1 MPGEREVR
9 VSVVADL
16 GLFDVVMMG
25 LGAMIGTSI
34 YVLLGGAALVG
45 GVAVGWALLLN
56 GGLVLLTAIAYVE
69 LGAVMPRA
77 GGGYAWVK
85 EGLPPPFGFVAGM
98 LTWGG
103 ALTAIAVSAL
113 GLAAFLG
120 YGLRV
125 NGISLLNDPTELA
138 LYHDAFR
145 PSEKAIA
152 ALAVAAFIGLNLRA
166 PTRRGPGIVHFL
178 KVALLVLLVAIGVAA
193 ALPVHD
199 PSRFAAAPPS
209 GLGSVVLA
217 MGVTFVAFEGYEV
230 IAGASEE
237 VRDPRHTLPRAMLI
251 AVLFVTAVYSLLFVA
266 AVDLVHVE
274 PGLCDAPWSCLGP
287 GVEPEL
293 GLVRVTAGLGTGPL
307 IVMLTAGIAATAAGV
322 FFNAASSARAA
333 VVLSRDGI
341 LPGPLGR
348 TWRDGRTPVNA
359 LVAAFVIALLLVLA
373 LDVFE
378 LALASGVFFLLLFAL
393 VNVAF
398 LRLRRRHPG
407 LPWRFRS
414 PAVRAVPAIAAAL
427 SVALAVSLALSPSIV
442 QGGGTGSGLVAWYVV
457 LLWLGVGLVYH
468 YFAGG
473 KKLLEEEHAERIE
486 VLLGRP
492 DAFERERYRV
502 FLPLKGFEDEDLVRL
517 GARIARA
524 RGGELSL
531 LNVVE
536 VPANLPPK
544 ALRFSYV
551 DARIKGLQRLARE
564 ARTLDVDARAT
575 VKIGRQTHEIVLET
589 MQEEAVNLLV
599 LGMPRGRAA
608 DALGSTTDALVA
620 GAPCD
625 VAVAKVAGM
634 KATLDRIGV
643 VLGPWPSTHLEELAR
658 ALVAPG
664 GHIHFLGL
672 AEPETAAN
680 LRAEGEK
687 AVVDCLEAGVQASYA
702 ELGPLSADTIKG
714 ISERDYDLLLFGS
727 PPPKAFAR
735 ALPLIS
741 QVRRLACPLVVFRP
755 APS

>member
-138 LYHDAFR
+138 LYHDAFS
-145 PSEKAIA
+145 PSEK
-152 ALAVAAFIGLNLRA
+152 AVAAFIGLNLRT

-373 LDVFE
+373 LDVFG
-378 LALASGVFFLLLFAL
+378 LALASGVFSPLLSALFTRP
-393 VNVAF
+393 F
-398 LRLRRRHPG
+398 LRPARRPPG
-407 LPWRFRS
+407 LPWRFR
-414 PAVRAVPAIAAAL
+414 PPGARAVPTIAAAL
-427 SVALAVSLALSPSIV
+427 SVALAVS
-442 QGGGTGSGLVAWYVV
+442 
-457 LLWLGVGLVYH
+457 
-468 YFAGG
+468 
-473 KKLLEEEHAERIE
+473 
-486 VLLGRP
+486 
-492 DAFERERYRV
+492 
-502 FLPLKGFEDEDLVRL
+502 
-517 GARIARA
+517 
-524 RGGELSL
+524 
-531 LNVVE
+531 
-536 VPANLPPK
+536 
-544 ALRFSYV
+544 
-551 DARIKGLQRLARE
+551 
-564 ARTLDVDARAT
+564 
-575 VKIGRQTHEIVLET
+575 
-589 MQEEAVNLLV
+589 
-599 LGMPRGRAA
+599 
-608 DALGSTTDALVA
+608 
-620 GAPCD
+620 
-625 VAVAKVAGM
+625 
-634 KATLDRIGV
+634 
-643 VLGPWPSTHLEELAR
+643 
-658 ALVAPG
+658 
-664 GHIHFLGL
+664 
-672 AEPETAAN
+672 
-680 LRAEGEK
+680 
-687 AVVDCLEAGVQASYA
+687 
-702 ELGPLSADTIKG
+702 
-714 ISERDYDLLLFGS
+714 
-727 PPPKAFAR
+727 
-735 ALPLIS
+735 
-741 QVRRLACPLVVFRP
+741 
-755 APS
+755 